1 MTIYIYIYIYIVIL
15 NHLHKKKREGGLE
28 GRKITGTI
36 GLTKTRVSVFVDLFV
51 SVSFLSLY
59 SFFLNIFLS
68 TWWMQ

>member
-15 NHLHKKKREGGLE
+15 NHLHKKKREGGFG

-59 SFFLNIFLS
+59 SFF
-68 TWWMQ
+68 